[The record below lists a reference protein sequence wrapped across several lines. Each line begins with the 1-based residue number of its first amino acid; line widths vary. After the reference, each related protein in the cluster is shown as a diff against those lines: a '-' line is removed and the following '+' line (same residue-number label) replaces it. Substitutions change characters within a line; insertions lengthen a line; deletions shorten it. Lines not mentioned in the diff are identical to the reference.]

1 MATEISPALQA
12 LLLEQADAFKRDV
25 ESALIEMDALT
36 FYRWSADRQLDL
48 AREFA
53 RTARKEREAPKPR
66 PSLEQLITAQRVND
80 ARNTCDCVH
89 CAPFLRAVHGN
100 GCSGY
105 HCAGT
110 CIAVPLE
117 RCGRCG
123 TVTLPDLIA
132 VTGPYRTCPTCT
144 AAIRS

>member
-1 MATEISPALQA
+1 MAEISPTLQA
-12 LLLEQADAFKRDV
+12 LLLEHAATFQTEAAT
-25 ESALIEMDALT
+25 ALAEMDALA

-66 PSLEQLITAQRVND
+66 PSLEQLITTQRVND
-80 ARNTCDCVH
+80 ARNACGCVH

-132 VTGPYRTCPTCT
+132 ATGPYRTCPACT
-144 AAIRS
+144 AVVRS